1 MIVLE
6 NVEMAIPI
14 DKTKRKTILS
24 RTNLVIPTNR
34 RIALLGPSNENNR
47 ALVNLI
53 CGVSMPRSGRVLRM
67 AKVSFP
73 VGHLGGFEHRLAVRT
88 NIAHLARLYDVD
100 VKTLVSFVRNVS
112 GLGPAFDEPFKALSG
127 AQRKLLAG
135 VFAYGIPFDVYVLT
149 DDLARA
155 KQGRDD
161 VILGLFEARAR
172 TAGMIIPTR
181 FRQFAL
187 DKCDMGLVLKDGK
200 LELYED
206 IKAAVA
212 TMRRGGGGAADQ
224 ETDEPE
230 EDARNDDREDR
241 GF

>member
-6 NVEMAIPI
+6 NVELAISI
-14 DKTKRKTILS
+14 DKTKSKTVLS
-24 RTNLVIPTNR
+24 RTSLVIPSNR

-53 CGVSMPRSGRVLRM
+53 CGVSMPRAGRVLRM

-73 VGHLGGFEHRLAVRT
+73 VGHLGGFEHKLAVRT

-100 VKTLVSFVRNVS
+100 VKTLVNFVRNVS
-112 GLGPAFDEPFKALSG
+112 GLGPAFDEPFKSLNG
-127 AQRKLLAG
+127 AQRKLLAS
-135 VFAYGIPFDVYVLT
+135 VFAYSIPFDVYALT

-155 KQGRDD
+155 KKGRDD
-161 VILGLFEARAR
+161 VVLGLFEARSR

-187 DKCDMGLVLKDGK
+187 EKCEMGLVLKDGK
-200 LELYED
+200 LELYDD

-212 TMRRGGGGAADQ
+212 TMRRGGGAADH
-224 ETDEPE
+224 EPDEPE
-230 EDARNDDREDR
+230 EEERNEDREDKV
-241 GF
+241 F